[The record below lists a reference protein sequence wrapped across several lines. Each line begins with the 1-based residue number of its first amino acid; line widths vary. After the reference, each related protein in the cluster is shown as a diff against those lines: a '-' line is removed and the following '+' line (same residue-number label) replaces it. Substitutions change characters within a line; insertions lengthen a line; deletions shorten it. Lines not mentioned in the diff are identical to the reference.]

1 MTSPLEMSRTFKK
14 RDPESYQRIVKRLYC
29 QEVGVDYEEK
39 LFVYEESSRRDSTG
53 CLSAIMAPKCS
64 GSDQDFTEARV
75 GSLYQVVEFLGLGKN
90 VVEEGIFRK
99 AGTVRKQQELLER
112 IERGEDLCLEE
123 GQFSIHECASV
134 LKTFLGNLTE
144 PLATS
149 ACYKPHLLVANI
161 PTHHF
166 ERRLYCTQLLLELI
180 PHQYYSLL
188 KDLLFLLNGV
198 AQREAENKMTASNL
212 GMMFST
218 HILCPKSLSAEDL
231 ALKHPD
237 VSRATTF
244 MIENPTKLFR
254 LPDSCSLI
262 TEVQKFIS
270 RRSSEG
276 RVSLAKRSNL
286 AQPGVE
292 CLIANTVFSF
302 VDKEE
307 AQGGSVKSQVEN
319 TVVSQ
324 LNISLDILEIKN
336 N

>member
-1 MTSPLEMSRTFKK
+1 
-14 RDPESYQRIVKRLYC
+14 
-29 QEVGVDYEEK
+29 
-39 LFVYEESSRRDSTG
+39 
-53 CLSAIMAPKCS
+53 MAPKCS

-75 GSLYQVVEFLGLGKN
+75 GSLYQVVEFLGLGRN

-99 AGTVRKQQELLER
+99 TGTVRKQQELLER
-112 IERGEDLCLEE
+112 IERGEDLELEA
-123 GQFSIHECASV
+123 GHYTTHEAASV
-134 LKTFLGNLTE
+134 LKTFLANLTE
-144 PLATS
+144 PLVTT
-149 ACYKPHLLVANI
+149 ACYKAHLQVAEI
-161 PTHHF
+161 PREEF
-166 ERRLYCTQLLLELI
+166 EKKLFCTQLLLELV
-180 PHQYYSLL
+180 PNQYFRLL

-198 AQREAENKMTASNL
+198 AQRQEENKMTASNL